1 MLKKDMKRKPIIMTE
16 GRLRRIVA
24 EAAMRV
30 IRESGFDSDE
40 DMTMYR
46 DMYAP
51 GTDDTV
57 VDTDN
62 VPYEHRCTDEPGA
75 WGNGPFLN
83 RRTHTFVDGYDY
95 CGDDDYNEMVGDYN
109 DELADELATKGGKM
123 NYDWEHRYDDD
134 DFRIDSPDTIN
145 GYVDYINNKRDKYEN
160 TKDYTGKRARMRWT
174 RGDDPEDII
183 DYDEFNYVH
192 DWPEF

>member
-1 MLKKDMKRKPIIMTE
+1 MKRKPIIMTE

-24 EAAMRV
+24 EATMRV

-62 VPYEHRCTDEPGA
+62 EPYEHRYTDEPGA
-75 WGNGPFLN
+75 WGSGPFLDH
-83 RRTHTFVDGYDY
+83 RTHTFADGYDY
-95 CGDDDYNEMVGDYN
+95 CGDDYYNEMVDDYN
-109 DELADELATKGGKM
+109 DELADELSTKGGQM
-123 NYDWEHRYDDD
+123 NYDWEHRYDNDED
-134 DFRIDSPDTIN
+134 AYPFPIDGPDRAN
-145 GYVDYINNKRDKYEN
+145 DYVDYINGMRDDYESKKDRVGNK
-160 TKDYTGKRARMRWT
+160 ARMRWT

-183 DYDEFNYVH
+183 DYDEFNYTRE
-192 DWPEF
+192 WPEF

>member
-1 MLKKDMKRKPIIMTE
+1 MTE

-24 EAAMRV
+24 EATMRV

-62 VPYEHRCTDEPGA
+62 VPYEHRLTAEPGA

-95 CGDDDYNEMVGDYN
+95 CGDDDYNEMVGEYN
-109 DELADELATKGGKM
+109 DELADELATKGGQM
-123 NYDWEHRYDDD
+123 NYDWEHRYDDEEGAYPYTIASPEAANGRV
-134 DFRIDSPDTIN
+134 DF
-145 GYVDYINNKRDKYEN
+145 INNKRKEYERA
-160 TKDYTGKRARMRWT
+160 KDRVGNRSRMRWT
-174 RGDDPEDII
+174 RGDDPEDIM
-183 DYDEFNYVH
+183 DLDTFNYVYK

>member
-1 MLKKDMKRKPIIMTE
+1 MKRKPIIMTE

-51 GTDDTV
+51 GTEDTV

-83 RRTHTFVDGYDY
+83 RRTHTFADGYDY
-95 CGDDDYNEMVGDYN
+95 CGDDFYNDMVDDYN
-109 DELADELATKGGKM
+109 DELADELSTKGGQM

-134 DFRIDSPDTIN
+134 DFRIDNPDTIN
-145 GYVDYINNKRDKYEN
+145 GYVDYINDKRDEYESK
-160 TKDYTGKRARMRWT
+160 KDRVGNRARRRWT
-174 RGDDPEDII
+174 RGDDPEEILDYEDFNDI
-183 DYDEFNYVH
+183 YK
-192 DWPEF
+192 WPEF

>member
-1 MLKKDMKRKPIIMTE
+1 MKRKPIIMTE

-51 GTDDTV
+51 GTEDTV

-62 VPYEHRCTDEPGA
+62 EPYEHRYTDEPGA
-75 WGNGPFLN
+75 WGSGPFLDH
-83 RRTHTFVDGYDY
+83 RTHTFADGYDY
-95 CGDDDYNEMVGDYN
+95 CGDDDYNEGA
-109 DELADELATKGGKM
+109 ESAGRGGC
-123 NYDWEHRYDDD
+123 
-134 DFRIDSPDTIN
+134 
-145 GYVDYINNKRDKYEN
+145 
-160 TKDYTGKRARMRWT
+160 GKLGAFTAAPGRAREGRAEVIFVFDCAGSSLL
-174 RGDDPEDII
+174 RAD
-183 DYDEFNYVH
+183 FL
-192 DWPEF
+192 

>member
-1 MLKKDMKRKPIIMTE
+1 MKRKPIIMTE

-51 GTDDTV
+51 GTEDTV

-62 VPYEHRCTDEPGA
+62 EPYEHRYTDEPGA
-75 WGNGPFLN
+75 WGSGPFLDH
-83 RRTHTFVDGYDY
+83 RTHTFADGYDY
-95 CGDDDYNEMVGDYN
+95 CGDDDYNEMVDDYN
-109 DELADELATKGGKM
+109 DELADELSTKGGQM

-134 DFRIDSPDTIN
+134 EDAYPYPIDSPDRVSSHIDFVN
-145 GYVDYINNKRDKYEN
+145 SRRDNYERIKDRAGNK
-160 TKDYTGKRARMRWT
+160 ARMRWT
-174 RGDDPEDII
+174 RGDDPEDIA
-183 DYDEFNYVH
+183 DYDTFNYAH

>member
-1 MLKKDMKRKPIIMTE
+1 MTE

-24 EAAMRV
+24 EATMRV

-62 VPYEHRCTDEPGA
+62 VPYEHRYTDEPGA
-75 WGNGPFLN
+75 WGSGPFLN

-95 CGDDDYNEMVGDYN
+95 CGDDDYNDMVGEYN
-109 DELADELATKGGKM
+109 DELADELATKGGQM

-145 GYVDYINNKRDKYEN
+145 GYVDYINDRRDKYER
-160 TKDYTGKRARMRWT
+160 TKDRVGSKARMRWT

-183 DYDEFNYVH
+183 GYDEFNYSRE
-192 DWPEF
+192 WPEF

>member
-1 MLKKDMKRKPIIMTE
+1 MTE

-57 VDTDN
+57 IDTDN
-62 VPYEHRCTDEPGA
+62 VPYEHRYTDEPGA
-75 WGNGPFLN
+75 WGSGPFLN
-83 RRTHTFVDGYDY
+83 HRTHTFADGYDY
-95 CGDDDYNEMVGDYN
+95 CGDDDYNEMVDDYN
-109 DELADELATKGGKM
+109 DELADRLSTKGGQM
-123 NYDWEHRYDDD
+123 NYDWEHRYDNDNDD
-134 DFRIDSPDTIN
+134 SAYIDSYI
-145 GYVDYINNKRDKYEN
+145 DYINKERDDYEN
-160 TKDYTGKRARMRWT
+160 TKDRIGNKSRMRWT
-174 RGDDPEDII
+174 RGDDPEKIP
-183 DYDEFNYVH
+183 DYEDLDYVLK
-192 DWPEF
+192 WPEF

>member
-1 MLKKDMKRKPIIMTE
+1 MTE

-51 GTDDTV
+51 GTEDTV

-83 RRTHTFVDGYDY
+83 RRTHTFADGYDY
-95 CGDDDYNEMVGDYN
+95 CGDDDYNEMVDDYN
-109 DELADELATKGGKM
+109 DELADELSTKGGQM
-123 NYDWEHRYDDD
+123 NYDWERQLY
-134 DFRIDSPDTIN
+134 
-145 GYVDYINNKRDKYEN
+145 GKDYIGDDTPDAIDAHIDRINDMRDDYES
-160 TKDYTGKRARMRWT
+160 TKGRIGNRARMRWT
-174 RGDDPEDII
+174 RGDDPEDIM
-183 DYDEFNYVH
+183 DYDEFNYTRE
-192 DWPEF
+192 WPEF